1 MPALQACVQPDSIM
15 HAGLLHGIEVRA
27 TRPEYGQLL
36 GDCQR
41 AYCAA
46 RLALVGGVTR
56 ARMAAFAREPLPTLT
71 RSGCAYLMQ
80 ARRPVPH
87 APPGTGSHDMATL
100 HQHAAVSICHMMLS
114 HA

>member
-1 MPALQACVQPDSIM
+1 MCAAFLLEWS
-15 HAGLLHGIEVRA
+15 GLLHGIEARA
-27 TRPEYGQLL
+27 ARPEYGQLL

-46 RLALVGGVTR
+46 RFALVGSVTR

-80 ARRPVPH
+80 VP
-87 APPGTGSHDMATL
+87 
-100 HQHAAVSICHMMLS
+100 
-114 HA
+114 